1 MTDYIEQLGHWARL
15 VAAGQYNQAMA
26 HIQAADTSSTRA
38 LSAVADAVGQMVK
51 AVKEREDKLRAEL
64 AQLRI
69 EIDEEKRKQQVAEIT
84 ETDYFQDLAREA
96 RRLRG
101 HSTEQE

>member
-1 MTDYIEQLGHWARL
+1 
-15 VAAGQYNQAMA
+15 
-26 HIQAADTSSTRA
+26 
-38 LSAVADAVGQMVK
+38 VADAVSQMVR
-51 AVKEREDKLRAEL
+51 AVKEREEKLRAEL
-64 AQLRI
+64 AKLRI

-101 HSTEQE
+101 HSKEPE